1 MNTNISRLNESD
13 MQHLRRCLALAQAA
27 LAAGDQPFG
36 SVLADAAGSVLA
48 EARNRNREIG
58 PLAHP
63 EFELA
68 DWATHNLTADE
79 RSSSTLYTSGE
90 HCPMCSAAHGWARL
104 GRIVYIA
111 SSKQFVQWQR
121 ELGIAAS
128 PVAALPIQS
137 VVADIEVIGPV
148 DSLSDEI
155 KALHVQYYAS

>member
-1 MNTNISRLNESD
+1 MNTNTKQLDETD
-13 MQHLRRCLALAQAA
+13 MQHLRRCLSLAQTA

-36 SVLADAAGSVLA
+36 SVLVDAVGSLLA
-48 EARNRNREIG
+48 EARNRTRELG

-68 DWATHNLTADE
+68 DWATQNLDLEQRGST
-79 RSSSTLYTSGE
+79 TLYTSGE

-111 SSKQFVQWQR
+111 SSQQFARWQL
-121 ELGIAAS
+121 EMGVAPS

-137 VVADIEVIGPV
+137 VVPHAEVVGPV
-148 DSLSDEI
+148 ESLTQAI
-155 KALHVQYYAS
+155 RALHVQYYAS